1 MTPIKVKMLHYGN
14 EDEEGNVT
22 DFFFKNQYI
31 DGDKISSFYIE
42 EPQDVQ
48 GKEIKGYAIVC
59 DGQFFSLKP
68 EQHLY
73 QFLFDRFINKA
84 IKEKEN
90 DSTGFKN
97 R

>member
-14 EDEEGNVT
+14 EDEEGGETTN
-22 DFFFKNQYI
+22 FFFKNQYI

-48 GKEIKGYAIVC
+48 GELIKCFGVLV
-59 DGQFFSLKP
+59 DGEFFSYKP

-73 QFLFDRFINKA
+73 DFLFDRFINDA
-84 IKEKEN
+84 IKLK
-90 DSTGFKN
+90 
-97 R
+97 

>member
-14 EDEEGNVT
+14 EDEEGKVT

-31 DGDKISSFYIE
+31 DGDAISSFYIE

-48 GKEIKGYAIVC
+48 GDLIKCFGVVVGGEY
-59 DGQFFSLKP
+59 FSYKP

-84 IKEKEN
+84 IKAK
-90 DSTGFKN
+90 
-97 R
+97 